1 MEAVAA
7 RARVS
12 RPLVYKHF
20 ANRDSLLTAL
30 YRRES
35 SALHERLAEGVRAAS
50 SLEGMFMAL
59 LRGSMAA
66 TTDRDQV
73 FSTLRGA
80 GAWTEDIRA
89 EQHRRDRD
97 TVRAFAAVAV
107 RTHGL
112 ERERA
117 TMVTAVLLAALDGVL
132 AQWRRRPSP
141 SAATLLE
148 ATYLEMVRAAYRGA
162 RRGPQQG

>member
-7 RARVS
+7 RACVS

-50 SLEGMFMAL
+50 SLEGMFVAL

-66 TTDRDQV
+66 TTDRAQV
-73 FSTLRGA
+73 FATLRGA

-89 EQHRRDRD
+89 EQHRRDRA

-117 TMVTAVLLAALDGVL
+117 TTVTAVLLAALDGVL

-148 ATYLEMVRAAYRGA
+148 STYLEMVRAAYRGA
-162 RRGPQQG
+162 RRGAQAV